1 MVVSVAAISIY
12 LAIYLSYFSPITK
25 QLMQGIPIPQPSIE
39 AVPKKACAF
48 RMSRSSLGP
57 RLSGSRFDTSR
68 SLSRSQFVG
77 SRIDATESTTAAT
90 ACRSYQSSQ
99 SGNPDECQCGWPRR
113 DHSVCKS
120 CPTCDYKWLDR
131 YASL

>member
-1 MVVSVAAISIY
+1 MSVAAISIY
-12 LAIYLSYFSPITK
+12 LAIYLSYFSNNKTTHASH
-25 QLMQGIPIPQPSIE
+25 PIPQPSIQ